1 MVPPAA
7 PIPED
12 RHGRTLAELAGMGL
26 EIARDLRERAL
37 AAETPEEATQLARA
51 FHTVSRGIRQS
62 LALELKVARFRAEL
76 AREEHAAAEAQAAAR
91 EPAVGR
97 RREEIGREVE
107 RLIYTEYEGY
117 EHAPWEDPRANRLQW
132 KLSDWMAAASARPD
146 FTTADLDTQILA
158 ACEAVGVDPAR
169 FATLDDEADEDD
181 DEEPCGD
188 EADDEG
194 AAPSAAVRAPAPAD
208 SS

>member
-1 MVPPAA
+1 MAPPIPPA
-7 PIPED
+7 PNPDD
-12 RHGRTLAELAGMGL
+12 RHGRILAELAGMGL
-26 EIARDLRERAL
+26 ELARDLRERAL

-51 FHTVSRGIRQS
+51 FHTVSRGVRQS

-76 AREEHAAAEAQAAAR
+76 AREDYSAAQAEAAVR
-91 EPAVGR
+91 EPHIDR

-132 KLSDWMAAASARPD
+132 KLNDWMKVASARPD
-146 FTTADLDTQILA
+146 FTTDDLDRQILA
-158 ACEAVGVDPAR
+158 ACEALGLDPAR
-169 FATLDDEADEDD
+169 FATLDDDEDHGD
-181 DEEPCGD
+181 GDNEDGDADEEPCG
-188 EADDEG
+188 
-194 AAPSAAVRAPAPAD
+194 APAPAD